1 MVLSGIITAMVTPF
15 NQRKEIDYQATE
27 KLLNFLITK
36 GVSGIFILGTNG
48 EFQSLSQKEKIS
60 FAQFVIEKVDKRVP
74 VIVGVGCNST
84 KESIELAKVMG
95 ELGADYLSVITP
107 YFNKLKEEELYQHY
121 YNLAQETKVPILL
134 YNIPKITGNPL
145 TPNLVKNLAREKMI
159 VGIKDSS
166 GDLSTIQAYIE
177 ETRDQDFFVLAGS
190 DSLILKAL
198 KLGASGAV
206 AATSNAIV
214 ENDLRI
220 YTEFMAGNLEAAQE
234 AQDSIEEFRRI
245 LKFTT
250 IPAVLK
256 YSMTFRGIDV
266 GNPRRPVLPVPE
278 EVKAEIQQVMA
289 ENYLKETEEK

>member
-15 NQRKEIDYQATE
+15 NQREEIDYQATE
-27 KLLNFLITK
+27 KLLNFLIRK

-60 FAQFVIEKVDKRVP
+60 FTQFVIEKVDKRVP

-95 ELGADYLSVITP
+95 ELGADYLSVIAP

-134 YNIPKITGNPL
+134 YNIPKMTGNPL

-166 GDLSTIQAYIE
+166 GDLATIQAYIE
-177 ETRDQDFFVLAGS
+177 ETRHQDFFVLAGS

-278 EVKAEIQQVMA
+278 EAKAEIQQVMA
-289 ENYLKETEEK
+289 ENYLKEVGEK